1 MASIPASLRDDYF
14 KGSEQMK
21 KIYLSLAIAAA
32 CASTTATAESAIET
46 LMKDSTTK
54 LDFRYRFEGVDQTG
68 FDKNAVANTVRSR
81 LSFTSGAISGF
92 SFKLEF
98 DDVRSLG
105 TEKYNS
111 TVNGKTEY
119 PVIADPQVTD
129 LNQAF
134 VKYAYEDLSAIGG
147 RQRIVLNDQR
157 FVGGVAWRQN
167 EQTFDG
173 ARFAWDNKQF
183 AAEYSYITQV
193 NRIFGESSANGTFE
207 GDVHLLNTSWK
218 INDAN
223 KIVAFYYGL
232 DFDNSAANSS
242 DTIGLRYEG
251 KFKLLSVTAS
261 YATQSDAGDNPTSYT
276 ADYLL
281 LEGKG
286 KITEHF
292 NWTLGYE
299 VLGSDD
305 GNASFS
311 TPLATGHKF
320 QGFADKFLSTPADG
334 VQDIYVG
341 AGTKIGPVKVGLT
354 YHDFQAVEGS
364 AKYGSEI
371 DVVVAYPVTKNFKT
385 LVKYANY
392 QADEHATDT
401 QKIWLQAQVSL

>member
-1 MASIPASLRDDYF
+1 
-14 KGSEQMK
+14 MK
-21 KIYLSLAIAAA
+21 KIYLSLAIAGA
-32 CASTTATAESAIET
+32 CASTVATAESAIET
-46 LMKDSTTK
+46 LMKESTTK

-68 FDKNAVANTVRSR
+68 VDRKAAANTIRSR
-81 LSFTSGAISGF
+81 LSFTSGVISGF

-111 TVNGKTEY
+111 TINGETGY
-119 PVIADPQVTD
+119 PVVVDPQGTD

-134 VKYAYEDLSAIGG
+134 VKYVYEDLYAIGG
-147 RQRIVLNDQR
+147 RQRIILNDQR

-173 ARFAWDNKQF
+173 VRFAWDNKQF

-193 NRIFGESSANGTFE
+193 NRIFGETSANATFE

-218 INDAN
+218 INDVN
-223 KIVAFYYGL
+223 KVIAFYYGL
-232 DFDNSAANSS
+232 DIENSIGSSS
-242 DTIGLRYEG
+242 DTVGIRYEG
-251 KFKLLSVTAS
+251 KFKPLSVTAS
-261 YATQSDAGDNPTSYT
+261 YASQSDAGDNPTNYSV
-276 ADYLL
+276 DYLL

-286 KITEHF
+286 EVGDYL

-299 VLGSDD
+299 VLGSDE
-305 GNASFS
+305 GNASFQ

-320 QGFADKFLSTPADG
+320 QGFADKFLGTPADG

-341 AGTKIGPVKVGLT
+341 AGTKIGSVKVALT
-354 YHDFQAVEGS
+354 YHDFQAVEGN
-364 AKYGSEI
+364 AEYGSEVDI
-371 DVVVAYPVTKNFKT
+371 AVVYPVTKNVKA

-401 QKIWLQAQVSL
+401 QKVWLQAQVSL

>member
-1 MASIPASLRDDYF
+1 
-14 KGSEQMK
+14 MK
-21 KIYLSLAIAAA
+21 KIYLSLAIAGA
-32 CASTTATAESAIET
+32 CVSTVATAESAIEK
-46 LMKDSTTK
+46 LMKESTTK

-68 FDKNAVANTVRSR
+68 FDKKAAANTVRSR
-81 LSFTSGAISGF
+81 LSFTSGEVSGL

-105 TEKYNS
+105 SERYNS
-111 TVNGKTEY
+111 TVNEEIEY
-119 PVIADPQVTD
+119 PVVADPQGTD

-134 VKYAYEDLSAIGG
+134 VKYAYEDLYAIGG
-147 RQRIVLNDQR
+147 RQRIILNDQR

-173 ARFAWDNKQF
+173 ARFVWDNKKL

-193 NRIFGESSANGTFE
+193 NRIFGESSANATFE
-207 GDVHLLNTSWK
+207 GDIHLLNTSWK
-218 INDAN
+218 INDEN
-223 KIVAFYYGL
+223 KVIAFYYGL
-232 DFDNSAANSS
+232 NIENSISNSS
-242 DTIGLRYEG
+242 DTVGVRYEG
-251 KFKLLSVTAS
+251 VFKPLSVIAS
-261 YATQSDAGDNPTSYT
+261 YASQSDAGDNPTSYS

-286 KITEHF
+286 KVTDYF

-299 VLGSDD
+299 VLGSDE
-305 GNASFS
+305 GNASFT

-320 QGFADKFLSTPADG
+320 QGFADKFLSTPLDG
-334 VQDIYVG
+334 VQDIYAG
-341 AGTKIGPVKVGLT
+341 AGTKIGPVKVALT
-354 YHDFQAVEGS
+354 YHDFQAVEGNE
-364 AKYGSEI
+364 KYGSEVDI
-371 DVVVAYPVTKNFKT
+371 VVVYPITKKVKA